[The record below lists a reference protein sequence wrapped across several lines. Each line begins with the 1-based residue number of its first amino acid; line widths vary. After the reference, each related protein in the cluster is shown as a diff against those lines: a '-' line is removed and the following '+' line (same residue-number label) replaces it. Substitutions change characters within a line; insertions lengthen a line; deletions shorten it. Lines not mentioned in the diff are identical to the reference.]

1 MLVINHLFI
10 IEIDYRKY
18 MEMAYL
24 LIQCDM
30 GAEVDIIK
38 KLTKIPEVK
47 EVRGTYGVYD
57 IFVKLESDSRE
68 KLDEILTNN
77 IRKIPKIRS
86 TNTLTPI
93 LSQGGK

>member
-1 MLVINHLFI
+1 
-10 IEIDYRKY
+10 

-30 GAEVDIIK
+30 GSEMDIIEH
-38 KLTKIPEVK
+38 LMKIPEVK

-57 IFVKLESDSRE
+57 IFAKLESESRE

-86 TNTLTPI
+86 TNTLSPI
-93 LSQGGK
+93 LSQGGR

>member
-1 MLVINHLFI
+1 
-10 IEIDYRKY
+10 

-30 GAEVDIIK
+30 GSEIDIIQQ
-38 KLTKIPEVK
+38 LMKIPEVK

-57 IFVKLESDSRE
+57 IFAKLESDSRE
-68 KLDEILTNN
+68 KLDEVLTNN

-86 TNTLTPI
+86 TNTLSPI
-93 LSQGGK
+93 LSQGGR

>member
-1 MLVINHLFI
+1 
-10 IEIDYRKY
+10 

-30 GAEVDIIK
+30 GSEMDIINH
-38 KLTKIPEVK
+38 LMKIPEVK

-57 IFVKLESDSRE
+57 IFAKLESESRE

-86 TNTLTPI
+86 TNTLSPI
-93 LSQGGK
+93 LSQGGR

>member
-1 MLVINHLFI
+1 MIFM
-10 IEIDYRKY
+10 EI
-18 MEMAYL
+18 AYL

-30 GAEVDIIK
+30 GSETEIIQQ
-38 KLTKIPEVK
+38 LVKIPEVK

-57 IFVKLESDSRE
+57 IFAKLESESRE

-86 TNTLTPI
+86 TNTLSPI
-93 LSQGGK
+93 LSQGGR

>member
-1 MLVINHLFI
+1 
-10 IEIDYRKY
+10 

-24 LIQCDM
+24 LIQCDL
-30 GAEVDIIK
+30 GSETDIIQE
-38 KLTKIPEVK
+38 LVKIPEVK

-57 IFVKLESDSRE
+57 IFAKLESESRE

-86 TNTLTPI
+86 TNTLSPI
-93 LSQGGK
+93 LSQGGR

>member
-1 MLVINHLFI
+1 
-10 IEIDYRKY
+10 
-18 MEMAYL
+18 METAYL

-30 GAEVDIIK
+30 GAEVEIIK
-38 KLTKIPEVK
+38 KLMEISEVV

-57 IFVKLESDSRE
+57 IFAKLESESRE
-68 KLDEILTNN
+68 TLDRILTNT

-86 TNTLTPI
+86 TNTLSPI